1 MDGFWIIL
9 TAILVSTSCGILGCF
24 LLLRKMTMVADAIS
38 HAVLPGIVIA
48 YFVAQSRAELPMLV
62 GAAIVGMLTTVLIEL
77 LHEKARLQSDA
88 AIGIAFTGLFAFGV
102 ILISAYAGSV
112 DIDQDCVLYGE
123 IAYVPLETW
132 VLSSGRDMG
141 PIAVWRLMGLLTI
154 ILAVVITGF
163 KAFKLTSFDPV
174 YAASIGLSTVFWH
187 YLLMS
192 MVSLTTVLTFESVG
206 AILVVAFIIGPAAT
220 AFLLTRQLHYMI
232 FLSVGLGILA
242 SVCGF
247 FLAVWVDGSIAGA
260 ISVCIGIEF
269 LLVFVYK
276 LVQRRRVVSDVSPV
290 EEAF

>member
-9 TAILVSTSCGILGCF
+9 TAILVSASCGILGCF

-62 GAAIVGMLTTVLIEL
+62 GAAVVGMLTTVLIEL

-88 AIGIAFTGLFAFGV
+88 AIGIAFTGLFALGV
-102 ILISAYAGSV
+102 ILISAYAGQI
-112 DIDQDCVLYGE
+112 DLDQDCVLYGE
-123 IAYVPLETW
+123 IAYVPLDTW
-132 VLSSGRDMG
+132 TLSSGLDLG
-141 PIAVWRLMGLLTI
+141 PLAVWRLAGLLLI
-154 ILAVVITGF
+154 ILTVVLSGF
-163 KAFKLTSFDPV
+163 RAFKLTSFDPI

-220 AFLLTRQLHYMI
+220 AFLLTKQLHHMMLI
-232 FLSVGLGILA
+232 AVGLGILA
-242 SVCGF
+242 SVCGYM
-247 FLAVWVDGSIAGA
+247 LAVWVDGSIAGA

-269 LLVFVYK
+269 LLVFGYK
-276 LVQRRRVVSDVSPV
+276 VFLQRAKSLVI
-290 EEAF
+290 EEATP